1 MENIWQP
8 NKPMNERECEAMAAI
23 LEAKHGLHAAEVA
36 DFFAT
41 MHTGYGDERCS
52 SAWAEVAELVRT
64 REHDRLERD

>member
-36 DFFAT
+36 DFFST
-41 MHTGYGDERCS
+41 MHTGYGDERRS

-64 REHDRLERD
+64 REHDRLQRE

>member
-8 NKPMNERECEAMAAI
+8 NRPMNERECEAMAAI

-36 DFFAT
+36 DFFST
-41 MHTGYGDERCS
+41 MHTGYGDERRS

-64 REHDRLERD
+64 REHHRQRD

>member
-41 MHTGYGDERCS
+41 MHTGYGDERRS

-64 REHDRLERD
+64 REHDRLQRD

>member
-1 MENIWQP
+1 
-8 NKPMNERECEAMAAI
+8 MNECECEAMAAI

-41 MHTGYGDERCS
+41 MHTGYGDERRS

>member
-8 NKPMNERECEAMAAI
+8 NQPMNERECEAMAAI

-41 MHTGYGDERCS
+41 MHTGYGDERRS
-52 SAWAEVAELVRT
+52 SAWAEVAGLVRT
-64 REHDRLERD
+64 REHHRQRD

>member
-23 LEAKHGLHAAEVA
+23 LEAKHGFHAAEVA

-41 MHTGYGDERCS
+41 MHTGYGDERRS

>member
-41 MHTGYGDERCS
+41 MHTGYGDERRS

>member
-8 NKPMNERECEAMAAI
+8 NRPMNERECEAMAAI

-36 DFFAT
+36 DFFST
-41 MHTGYGDERCS
+41 MHTGYGDERRS

-64 REHDRLERD
+64 REHDRLQRD